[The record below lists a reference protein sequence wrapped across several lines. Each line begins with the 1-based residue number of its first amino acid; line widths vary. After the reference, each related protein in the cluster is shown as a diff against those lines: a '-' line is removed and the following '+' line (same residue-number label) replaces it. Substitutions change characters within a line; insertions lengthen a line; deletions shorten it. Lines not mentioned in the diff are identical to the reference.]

1 MDNLTIRFQPG
12 DPTYLR
18 VSYPVHPTAEV
29 LVLSAADQGSGQPLR
44 VSGSKGAAVWSWA
57 VQTTGNQ
64 LVRLRLSGADAG
76 PLQQVGLA
84 SARAQTVLATQARKT
99 RCACRAE
106 PLRQLALYNGLLE
119 VAFHEQDFAACRGLL
134 QLLDDLEPCPC

>member
-1 MDNLTIRFQPG
+1 MDKLTLRYQPG
-12 DPTYLR
+12 DATYLR
-18 VSYPVHPTAEV
+18 VSYPVHPSAEQ
-29 LVLSAADQGSGQPLR
+29 LLLIATDEGSGQLLR
-44 VSGSKGAAVWSWA
+44 VSGSKGLTTWSWA

-84 SARAQTVLATQARKT
+84 SARALSVLAIQARKS

-119 VAFHEQDFAACRGLL
+119 VAFHEQDFPACRALL